1 MNTRPTNAP
10 MPLSGGRWARAAL
23 SLWLVVL
30 AVSGVKA
37 QTENAVPTP
46 PRDSNQELRT
56 HTWSVYAQGG
66 LSWATGVWYS
76 NHDAKKSYKLAPAV
90 GGGVDF
96 TIRPWVRVG
105 ADYLWMRYRREQ
117 RFSVL
122 DQTTSPAKTYGNYLM
137 NTHNAK
143 LGVQFNLMELWST
156 RKAQWL
162 NIWVGTGIGGTL
174 ARGTEYG
181 MWVGNTIT
189 QGTTTTPVTS
199 DISISN
205 DATVTVTGNV
215 LADY

>member
-37 QTENAVPTP
+37 QTEYAVPTP

-96 TIRPWVRVG
+96 TIRPW
-105 ADYLWMRYRREQ
+105 E
-117 RFSVL
+117 
-122 DQTTSPAKTYGNYLM
+122 
-137 NTHNAK
+137 
-143 LGVQFNLMELWST
+143 
-156 RKAQWL
+156 
-162 NIWVGTGIGGTL
+162 
-174 ARGTEYG
+174 GTEK
-181 MWVGNTIT
+181 
-189 QGTTTTPVTS
+189 
-199 DISISN
+199 
-205 DATVTVTGNV
+205 V
-215 LADY
+215 LHPLQIAG

>member
-96 TIRPWVRVG
+96 TIRPW
-105 ADYLWMRYRREQ
+105 
-117 RFSVL
+117 
-122 DQTTSPAKTYGNYLM
+122 
-137 NTHNAK
+137 
-143 LGVQFNLMELWST
+143 
-156 RKAQWL
+156 
-162 NIWVGTGIGGTL
+162 GGH
-174 ARGTEYG
+174 
-181 MWVGNTIT
+181 
-189 QGTTTTPVTS
+189 
-199 DISISN
+199 
-205 DATVTVTGNV
+205 
-215 LADY
+215 